1 MKKTTLTIAF
11 MLILGLG
18 QAFAHCQVPCG
29 IYTDD
34 LRFSV
39 MNEHVT
45 TITKCM
51 KQIVELGKAKEP
63 NYNQI
68 VRWTTTKDYHADD
81 IISICSQYFLCQRLK
96 PSEMETDKEGYLKR
110 LELVHKI
117 MVTAMKCKQTTD
129 LENADKLGK
138 LIEKFNYAYSH
149 KGHDHG
155 HKGHKH

>member
-1 MKKTTLTIAF
+1 MKKFALTITF
-11 MLILGLG
+11 MLILGIT
-18 QAFAHCQVPCG
+18 QTFAHCQVPCG

-45 TITKCM
+45 TISKSM
-51 KQIVELGKAKEP
+51 KQIVELGKAEQP
-63 NYNQI
+63 DYNQI

-96 PSEMETDKEGYLKR
+96 PSEKETNEAGYLNK

-129 LENADKLGK
+129 LENAKELGK
-138 LIEKFNYAYSH
+138 LIEEFNHAYSH
-149 KGHDHG
+149 KGH
-155 HKGHKH
+155 KHKH

>member
-1 MKKTTLTIAF
+1 MKNTILTVAF
-11 MLILGLG
+11 LLIIGMS

-45 TITKCM
+45 TISKSM
-51 KQIVELGKAKEP
+51 KQIIELGKAGQP

-68 VRWTTTKDYHADD
+68 VRWTTTKDFHADD
-81 IISICSQYFLCQRLK
+81 IIDICSQYFLCQRLK
-96 PSEMETDKEGYLKR
+96 PSEKETNKAGYLNK

-117 MVTAMKCKQTTD
+117 MVTAMKCKQTTE
-129 LENADKLGK
+129 LENAKKLGK
-138 LIEKFNYAYSH
+138 LIEEFNLAYFN
-149 KGHDHG
+149 K
-155 HKGHKH
+155 KHKHKH